1 MTIQEAKDQ
10 AARERGYD
18 QFESVIDA
26 QNISSAY
33 DDDFKE
39 IINRSL
45 EIFAE
50 AKAKEAFEAARGID
64 YNGTNEYYF
73 ADYEDYK
80 TTS

>member
-1 MTIQEAKDQ
+1 MSKETEYLENKYPQMRGDKWNTHDVINDNWVAEMMTE
-10 AARERGYD
+10 Y
-18 QFESVIDA
+18 
-26 QNISSAY
+26 
-33 DDDFKE
+33 
-39 IINRSL
+39 
-45 EIFAE
+45 AE

>member
-1 MTIQEAKDQ
+1 MTIQEIAQ
-10 AARERGYD
+10 W
-18 QFESVIDA
+18 VID
-26 QNISSAY
+26 NRYPKSEHEKVSDMEMYYKLSA
-33 DDDFKE
+33 D
-39 IINRSL
+39 L
-45 EIFAE
+45 EIYAE